1 MEDRILAMSLVVEM
15 VVDVVTEGFGDI
27 EITVTES
34 CN

>member
-1 MEDRILAMSLVVEM
+1 MENKLLAMSLVV
-15 VVDVVTEGFGDI
+15 DVVTESFGDI

>member
-1 MEDRILAMSLVVEM
+1 MENKILAMSLVV
-15 VVDVVTEGFGDI
+15 DVVTESFGDI

>member
-1 MEDRILAMSLVVEM
+1 MENKILAMRVVVEM
-15 VVDVVTEGFGDI
+15 VVDVVTESFGDI